1 MTTCTSTHILVPPG
15 ARPSPA
21 WWQHD
26 GEASRKLCDI
36 SEPPGTFENPQ
47 APRQYPR
54 PMTPGVKLQ
63 AVFFF
68 FFLRLS
74 GDSDGQPRLRTV
86 SQSCF
91 SLLWRESHTPL
102 PSHLSFRSSPFMS
115 APACIPLPETWL
127 HTRQENRN
135 PDGRPGAGLSKRK
148 KGPGL
153 RKQQVSIGSE
163 RNIEGKEKKNKT
175 GKRRG

>member
-1 MTTCTSTHILVPPG
+1 MTACTSAHILLPPG
-15 ARPSPA
+15 AGPSPA

-26 GEASRKLCDI
+26 GEASRKLCNI
-36 SEPPGTFENPQ
+36 SEPPGSFENPR

-54 PMTPGVKLQ
+54 PMTLGVKLQ
-63 AVFFF
+63 AVFF

-86 SQSCF
+86 SQSYF

-115 APACIPLPETWL
+115 APARIPLPETWL

-135 PDGRPGAGLSKRK
+135 PDGRPGAGLSERK

-163 RNIEGKEKKNKT
+163 RNIEGGKKNA